1 MMVARAKLKFPPGPS
16 FGLRRWSLG
25 PLNSGDPLK
34 YFTGIIREYGDVV
47 GLRIFNFRILLIN
60 HPDHLEDVLVNHP
73 RKFIKG
79 RVLQANKRVFGRG
92 LLTSEGDFWL
102 RQRRLAQPAF
112 HRARIA
118 GYASTM
124 VEYTE
129 RLLHTWQ
136 DGQERDIHKEMM
148 RLTLQIVGKTLF
160 DADVE
165 RDAQDVGKSLEL
177 LLELGADFRRAL
189 FVPHWLPTPT
199 NIRLERAV
207 RQIEKVLY
215 RIIAEKRASGR
226 DAGDLLSM
234 LLAAQDEDGSRM
246 TDKQLRDEAITLF
259 LAGHETTANALSWT
273 WWLLAQNP
281 AVEAKLHA
289 ELGAVLAGR
298 APSLDDLPKLV
309 YTSHIVTES
318 LRLYPPVWGTAR
330 TAIEEHEIAGYSVP
344 KGSGVSFAPWT
355 VHRDA
360 RWYEAPEEF
369 RPERWQGDLLKRL
382 PRFAYFPFG
391 GGPRQCIGN
400 TFALMETALILATIA
415 QQYRFRLVDGHP
427 VVPLASIT
435 LRPRHGIR
443 AVLEAR
449 PAQIRV
455 ASGDKDLPP
464 LGTQAAA
471 RQPSLS

>member
-1 MMVARAKLKFPPGPS
+1 MSATPKLKDPPGPS
-16 FGLRRWSLG
+16 VGLKRWSLG
-25 PLNSGDPLK
+25 PLNNGDPLG
-34 YFTGIIREYGDVV
+34 YFTKIVREYGDVV
-47 GLRIFNFRILLIN
+47 ALRVLNFRILLIN
-60 HPDHLEDVLVNHP
+60 HPNDIEDVLVNHP
-73 RKFIKG
+73 RKFVKG
-79 RVLQANKRVFGRG
+79 RVLQANKRVFGKG

-129 RLLHTWQ
+129 RLLHEWQ
-136 DGQERDIHKEMM
+136 NGEERDIHKEMM

-177 LLELGADFRRAL
+177 LLELGANFRRTI
-189 FVPHWLPTPT
+189 FIPQWLPTPT
-199 NIRLERAV
+199 NLRFERAI

-246 TDKQLRDEAITLF
+246 TDQQLRDEAITLF

-281 AVEAKLHA
+281 AAEAKLHA
-289 ELGAVLAGR
+289 ELDSVLAGR
-298 APSLDDLPKLV
+298 PPSLEDLSKLA
-309 YTSHIVTES
+309 YTNHVVTES
-318 LRLYPPVWGTAR
+318 LRLYPPAWGTAR
-330 TAIEEHEIAGYSVP
+330 TAIQDLEIAGYSVP
-344 KGSGVSFAPWT
+344 KGSGVSFVQWT
-355 VHRDA
+355 VHRDP
-360 RWYEAPEEF
+360 RWYDAPEEF
-369 RPERWQGDLLKRL
+369 RPERWDGDLLKRI

-400 TFALMETALILATIA
+400 SFALMEAALILATVA
-415 QQYRFRLVDGHP
+415 QQYRFRLVEGHP
-427 VVPLASIT
+427 VTPLASIT

-443 AVLEAR
+443 VTLEAR
-449 PAQIRV
+449 PAKSR
-455 ASGDKDLPP
+455 
-464 LGTQAAA
+464 AAA
-471 RQPSLS
+471 DD